1 MGAEHLGAGLLL
13 VGVDG
18 SAPSSAAALWALR
31 RAQALGQDVTLVHCV
46 PEEWA
51 SRDRAEAAAMMQVS
65 RELLR
70 NEAARA
76 KHLAPSVTVTT
87 ALHRGEAADVLSAL
101 SSRADLVVVGTDRA
115 GSAHG
120 EDAGVVSLQ
129 IATLSRSPVA
139 VIPVVSL
146 RGRSGVVVGV
156 DGSIESAAAIT
167 FAAAEAARLGQ
178 DLLAVYAGATT
189 SQQGRDLL
197 ADAAATIRQEHPD
210 LTVRL
215 QGPVRNAQMAQSTS
229 AALLHA
235 ARNSRLLVV
244 GSRGRDALKRVQ
256 IGRVGY
262 EVLLQIQCPTVVV
275 RMPEQP
281 HEQPP
286 ETGVELP

>member
-1 MGAEHLGAGLLL
+1 MLGAQHPGAGLLL

-18 SAPSSAAALWALR
+18 SAASGAAALWALR
-31 RAQALGQDVTLVHCV
+31 RAQALGHEVTLVHCV
-46 PEEWA
+46 PEDWA
-51 SRDRAEAAAMMQVS
+51 TRDRAQAAEMMEAS
-65 RELLR
+65 RGLLR
-70 NEAARA
+70 SEAARA
-76 KHLAPSVTVTT
+76 KNLAPSVTVNT

-101 SSRADLVVVGTDRA
+101 SPGADLVVIGTDRA
-115 GSAHG
+115 GSTHG

-189 SQQGRDLL
+189 GRQGQDLL
-197 ADAAATIRQEHPD
+197 TDTATTIRQDHPD
-210 LTVRL
+210 LVVRL
-215 QGPVRNAQMAQSTS
+215 QSPAPNVQVPRSTS
-229 AALLHA
+229 AELVHA

-244 GSRGRDALKRVQ
+244 GSRGRDAVKRVQ
-256 IGRVGY
+256 IGTVGY
-262 EVLLQIQCPTVVV
+262 EVLQQIQCPTVVV
-275 RMPEQP
+275 RMTEQS
-281 HEQPP
+281 
-286 ETGVELP
+286 VE